1 MHSFSNKEISELLSE
16 YTDLMKIMGE
26 NKYRIRAYDNAARIV
41 SDRSID
47 IEKLAK
53 ENRLEEIKGIGQ
65 GIAKTI
71 KDIFIDGY
79 CQPLDEL
86 KKELPPG
93 FEDLLNIPGLG
104 PKTAQKFLDELDIKN
119 IEELKKALKNEEIRK
134 LKGMG
139 PKTEK
144 NLLEALSDYE
154 DYVSYINL
162 NKALSTSESLIKE
175 LQEKSDQILEIETA
189 GSTRRKKIKIGDI
202 DILMAVKDKKEHS
215 LLKVIRSLDL
225 IEDIL
230 LKGDTKISART
241 TEGLQVDFRIVNSQE
256 YPAALLYFTGSKYH
270 NVKLRQIANKLGY
283 KLNEYGLF
291 DADKRLNTASEAEIY
306 KLLDLKYIEPEMRED
321 QGEIEAAQQ
330 DKLPDLINLKDIK
343 GDFHLHSNYSDGALT
358 IEEMIKAGMERGYH
372 SLAITDHSQSLKIA
386 HGLSADRVKKQWL
399 EIEELRT
406 KYPDFL
412 ILKGIEV
419 NIKKDGSL
427 DYGDSL
433 LKGFDVVIGSV
444 HDNFNLSRQAMT
456 NRIIKAIEHEYIDII
471 GHPTGRMLGQR
482 KPYELD
488 FSKVIEAAK
497 KNNVL
502 LEINASP
509 ARFDL
514 NDKMARD
521 VLDSNV
527 KLVIN
532 TDAHHSQQYAYMR
545 YGIYI
550 ARRAWAKKEDII
562 NTSSQKEIKKLF
574 GVK

>member
-291 DADKRLNTASEAEIY
+291 DADKRLNTSSEAEIY

>member
-1 MHSFSNKEISELLSE
+1 MHSFSNKEISEILSE

-26 NKYRIRAYDNAARIV
+26 NKYRIRAYDNASRIV

-53 ENRLEEIKGIGQ
+53 EDRLEEIKGIGQ

-119 IEELKKALKNEEIRK
+119 IEELKKALKNQEIRK

-139 PKTEK
+139 TKTEK
-144 NLLEALSDYE
+144 NLLEALLDYE

-175 LQEKSDQILEIETA
+175 IKEKSDQILEIETA
-189 GSTRRKKIKIGDI
+189 GSIRRKKIKIGDI
-202 DILMAVKDKKEHS
+202 DILMVVKDKKEHS

-291 DADKRLNTASEAEIY
+291 DEDKRLNTASETEIY
-306 KLLDLKYIEPEMRED
+306 KLLDLKYIEPEIRED
-321 QGEIEAAQQ
+321 QGEIEAARQ

-358 IEEMIKAGMERGYH
+358 IEEMIKAALERGYH

-386 HGLSADRVKKQWL
+386 NGLSEDRVKKQWL
-399 EIEELRT
+399 EIEELRE

-427 DYGDSL
+427 DYGNNL

-456 NRIIKAIEHEYIDII
+456 NRIIKAIENEYIDII

-482 KPYELD
+482 KPYNLD
-488 FSKVIEAAK
+488 FSKIIEAAK

-521 VLDSNV
+521 TLDSNV
-527 KLVIN
+527 KLIIN
-532 TDAHHSQQYAYMR
+532 TDAHHSEQYAYMR

-550 ARRAWAKKEDII
+550 ARRAWAEKEDIV

>member
-139 PKTEK
+139 PKKEK

-283 KLNEYGLF
+283 KLNDYGLF
-291 DADKRLNTASEAEIY
+291 DEDKRLNTASEAEIY

>member
-139 PKTEK
+139 PKKEK

-291 DADKRLNTASEAEIY
+291 DADKRLNTSSEAEIY